1 MTDLFRMGCLI
12 EIDKKY
18 LKSITKNTKV
28 TELGTA
34 SWIVKL
40 NISIRIGKKTTPP
53 PIPATVVKIVA
64 IKRTN
69 MPPISIGRTSG
80 NNALCS
86 HSKFTQT
93 SNSEQ
98 SKLCWQENIPDIN
111 VRKIRIRR

>member
-1 MTDLFRMGCLI
+1 MTDLFRMGCLL

-40 NISIRIGKKTTPP
+40 YISIRTGKKTTPP
-53 PIPATVVKIVA
+53 PIPATVVRIVA
-64 IKRTN
+64 QKRTN
-69 MPPISIGRTSG
+69 IPPISIGRTFG
-80 NNALCS
+80 NNGLCS
-86 HSKFTQT
+86 HFKFTQT

-98 SKLCWQENIPDIN
+98 SESCSQEKIPEIN
-111 VRKIRIRR
+111 VRKIRMWR